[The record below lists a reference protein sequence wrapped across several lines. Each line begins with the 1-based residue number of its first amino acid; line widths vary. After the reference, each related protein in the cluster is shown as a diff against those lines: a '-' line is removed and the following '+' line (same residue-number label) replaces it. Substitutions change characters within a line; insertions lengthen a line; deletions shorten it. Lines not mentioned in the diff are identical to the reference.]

1 MKIVLF
7 TENIKTF
14 ILNDE
19 VIKGEFWQSSIKSW
33 VFPGAAQFSE
43 NKFRSLCTFKLKS

>member
-1 MKIVLF
+1 MQIVLF

-19 VIKGEFWQSSIKSW
+19 VIKGEFWQSSIKGW
-33 VFPGAAQFSE
+33 VFPGAAQLSINSDTDTHRNNLHE
-43 NKFRSLCTFKLKS
+43 